1 MSKERPIISL
11 HSHYR
16 FRGFFRLQTT
26 NASGEVTKDTGFFPN
41 LITNQGLDFI
51 GYPPGAG
58 ALTFFLTGCCVGT
71 GNATPAYTDTT
82 LQAGL
87 PALINGGALSN
98 LSYNAGPPSYWQGQV
113 SYQFP
118 AGQAT
123 GNIAEIGVTPY
134 QHGGGGYTGTTVPVY
149 SRALVVDGGGSPTVI
164 PVLASEALTVTYI
177 LQVYIDETDHSYS
190 ISLSGTPYSGIWRV
204 ANVTSV
210 PPLGICIG
218 ASQTGDVGT
227 PYNGGAIG
235 PVTGQPSGSSGTNE
249 TAVISTYTYG
259 TYYVTRTTTWPIN
272 DGNIG
277 GIDFFLFRQSNS
289 AGSFQMSITPQVPKT
304 NVYNLS
310 MVYNTSWARY
320 P

>member
-26 NASGEVTKDTGFFPN
+26 NTAGEVTKDTGFFPN

-51 GYPPGAG
+51 GYPPNTNASK
-58 ALTFFLTGCCVGT
+58 FFLNTCCVGT

-87 PALINGGALSN
+87 NAMIYSSSVTN

-113 SYQFP
+113 SFQFS

-123 GNIAEIGVTPY
+123 GNIAEIGISPY
-134 QHGGGGYTGTTVPVY
+134 NAFAGGYTGATAPLY

-190 ISLSGTPYSGIWRV
+190 IALSGTPYSGIWRV
-204 ANVTSV
+204 ANVTTV
-210 PPLGICIG
+210 PSLGICIG
-218 ASQTGDVGT
+218 ASLNNDAGT

-249 TAVISTYTYG
+249 AAVISAYTYG

-277 GIDFFLFRQSNS
+277 GIDFFLFRQANS